1 MNSNDSPHDTTFHQS
16 LQAGMRIPE
25 SSERTRPAPAARQ
38 GHRTETPPLV
48 LVAEDVPEMRSLLAT
63 ALRQAGY
70 RARECC
76 DGWDLLNRLKS
87 YILPIPLEEKVDL
100 VVSDIRMP
108 GLTGLEVLEGAHDAL
123 TFPPVILITA
133 FGDEET
139 HRRAAENGAAAMIDK
154 PFDLDEFVRIAQSIV
169 PAS

>member
-1 MNSNDSPHDTTFHQS
+1 MSSKKTHGDSSFRQS
-16 LQAGMRIPE
+16 LQAGMRIPDA
-25 SSERTRPAPAARQ
+25 SPRTRPAAAARQ
-38 GHRTETPPLV
+38 VHHADTPPLV

-70 RARECC
+70 RAKECC

-87 YILPIPLEEKVDL
+87 YILPMPLEEKVDL

-108 GLTGLEVLEGAHDAL
+108 GLTGLEVLEGAHDAVS
-123 TFPPVILITA
+123 FPPVILITA

-139 HRRAAENGAAAMIDK
+139 HRRAAEQGAAAMIDK
-154 PFDLDEFVRIAQSIV
+154 PFDIDEFVRIAQSIV
-169 PAS
+169 PVP

>member
-1 MNSNDSPHDTTFHQS
+1 MSSKNRPYDETFRQS

-25 SSERTRPAPAARQ
+25 TSARTRPAPAARQ
-38 GHRTETPPLV
+38 GHRSETPPLV
-48 LVAEDVPEMRSLLAT
+48 LVADDVPEMRSLLAT
-63 ALRQAGY
+63 SLRQAGY
-70 RARECC
+70 RAREIC

-87 YILPIPLEEKVDL
+87 YILPMPLEEKIDL

-108 GLTGLEVLEGAHDAL
+108 GLTGLEVLEGARDAVS
-123 TFPPVILITA
+123 FPPVILITA

-154 PFDLDEFVRIAQSIV
+154 PFDIDEFVRIAQTIV
-169 PAS
+169 PVS